1 MTIPTF
7 IIRLL
12 ACAMSLVFVAA
23 GTLAAAGRQSY
34 ELLDSLEGRL
44 EELNSPSDSMQTLL
58 NIFDVAQSE
67 SQRYNALKRACE
79 TAKRNKMYDDQISV
93 ITYTANIKRDND
105 SILEVAVKE
114 LSALPE
120 SPRQKEAI
128 LFVRMVMLDN
138 TIKRDNLNMQA
149 DHLSHL
155 LKQYEAEN
163 VKDPYEKAFLLYSL
177 CKHLG
182 KTTRGSVLEEYVN
195 KLQDHVERMNLPM
208 GSVRNLVYTRAAPI
222 FVNNGNA
229 RAAIAVDKKMLNII
243 DSLVLSYKL
252 QGRNHRNL
260 YTNRYTICRRLMMDY
275 KALPPDEVDMFYNMA
290 KDLAEKDVRV
300 AADMKRNRIVD
311 ICYKMAK
318 GDYQDVIP
326 MIKENMKL
334 PSTANYRT
342 YMLMAIAEAAKATN
356 DNAALLEATLELNDS
371 LQRHIDNRSEE
382 RYRELQILYDTAE
395 LQNQNNDL
403 RVDEQRGRLR
413 VTRTI
418 LVIVVLALIC
428 LIALAI
434 FLLRQYH
441 KYQKLAREH
450 FETTMHLREER
461 SQMRKAQRE
470 LIAAREEALKSNR
483 LKSEFINT
491 MSHEVRTPLNS
502 ILEYSQL
509 ILDCIPENKKQYLE
523 RYAYTM
529 QQNIKMMMTLLNDVL
544 DTTSLEYGNISIRKE
559 PASVQDICK
568 LAMDNV
574 FDNAS
579 GRDIKVVFNPDNKP
593 DHTIVTDKFRVCQV
607 LMNLLGNADKFT
619 PKGTVTLDYDVDIQ
633 NGTISFIVSD
643 TGIGIPD
650 KCDELIFQRF
660 YKVSNKTRGCGLGLY
675 ISRMLANLLHGS
687 LKLDRTY
694 HNGARFIFTIP
705 E

>member
-1 MTIPTF
+1 MPTF
-7 IIRLL
+7 IIRRL
-12 ACAMSLVFVAA
+12 ACALSLVIVATGVMTGVA
-23 GTLAAAGRQSY
+23 GSPSA
-34 ELLDSLEGRL
+34 ELMDSLERRL
-44 EELNSPSDSMQTLL
+44 EELNSPVDSVHVLL
-58 NIFDVAQSE
+58 NIFDVSHSE
-67 SQRYNALKRACE
+67 SQRYGALERACS
-79 TAKRNKMYDDQISV
+79 TAKRNKMYDDQISI
-93 ITYTANIKRDND
+93 ITYTANVKRDND
-105 SILEVAVKE
+105 SILKTLIDE

-120 SPRQKEAI
+120 SPRQKEAR
-128 LFVRMVMLDN
+128 LFIRMVMLDN
-138 TIKRDNLNMQA
+138 AIKRDNFNMQA
-149 DHLSHL
+149 DHLSSL

-163 VKDPYEKAFLLYSL
+163 VKDPYEKAFMLYSL

-182 KTTRGSVLEEYVN
+182 MATRGSVLEEYVN

-208 GSVRNLVYTRAAPI
+208 GSVRNLVYTRVAPI

-229 RAAIAVDKKMLNII
+229 SAAIAVDKKMLNII
-243 DSLVLSYKL
+243 DSLVLSYKM
-252 QGRNHRNL
+252 QGRNHRNM
-260 YTNRYTICRRLMMDY
+260 YTNKYAIYRRLMMDY
-275 KALPPDEVDMFYNMA
+275 KALRPEEVDMFYDLA
-290 KDLAEKDVRV
+290 KDLARKDVRV

-318 GDYQDVIP
+318 GDYHDVIP
-326 MIKENMKL
+326 MIKSTMEL
-334 PSTANYRT
+334 PYMSSYRT
-342 YMLMAIAEAAKATN
+342 YMLKAIVEAAQATN
-356 DNAALLEATLELNDS
+356 DKAALLEATLELNDS
-371 LQRHIDNRSEE
+371 LQRRLENRSEE
-382 RYRELQILYDTAE
+382 RYRELQILYDTVE

-428 LIALAI
+428 LGALTI
-434 FLLRQYH
+434 FLLIQYR
-441 KYQKLAREH
+441 KYHKLAREH
-450 FETTMHLREER
+450 FQTTLHLREER

-470 LIAAREEALKSNR
+470 LIAAREEALQSNKM
-483 LKSEFINT
+483 KSEFINT

-509 ILDCIPENKKQYLE
+509 ILDCIPEDKKQYLE

-529 QQNIKMMMTLLNDVL
+529 EQNIKMIITLLNDVL
-544 DTTSLEYGNISIRKE
+544 DTTSLEYGNIAIHKE
-559 PASVQDICK
+559 PVSVQDMCK
-568 LAMDNV
+568 LALDNV
-574 FDNAS
+574 FDNAAR
-579 GRDIKVVFNPDNKP
+579 GDIKVVFNPDAKP

-607 LMNLLGNADKFT
+607 LINLLGNADKFT
-619 PKGTVTLDYDVDIQ
+619 SNGTVTLDYDIDLQ
-633 NGTISFIVSD
+633 KGTVSFIVSD

-694 HNGARFIFTIP
+694 HNGSRFIFTIP

>member
-1 MTIPTF
+1 MSTF
-7 IIRLL
+7 IIRRL
-12 ACAMSLVFVAA
+12 ACALSLVFAA
-23 GTLAAAGRQSY
+23 GVLTAVAEKPSS
-34 ELLDSLEGRL
+34 ELKDSLERRL
-44 EELNSPSDSMQTLL
+44 EELNSPADSMHILL

-67 SQRYNALKRACE
+67 SQRYNALERACA
-79 TAKRNKMYDDQISV
+79 TAKRNKMYDQQISI
-93 ITYTANIKRDND
+93 ITYTANIKRNND
-105 SILEVAVKE
+105 SILEVLMKE

-120 SPRQKEAI
+120 SPRQKEAE

-138 TIKRDNLNMQA
+138 AVKRDNFNMQA

-163 VKDPYEKAFLLYSL
+163 VNDPYEKAFILYSL

-182 KTTRGSVLEEYVN
+182 KATRGSVLEEYVN
-195 KLQDHVERMNLPM
+195 KLQNHVEGMNLPM
-208 GSVRNLVYTRAAPI
+208 GSVRNLVYTRAAPV

-243 DSLVLSYKL
+243 DSLVLSYKM
-252 QGRNHRNL
+252 QGRNHRNM
-260 YTNRYTICRRLMMDY
+260 YTNKYSICRRLMMDY
-275 KALPPDEVDMFYNMA
+275 KALQPDEIDMFYNMA
-290 KDLAEKDVRV
+290 KDLAQKDVRV
-300 AADMKRNRIVD
+300 AADMKRNQIVE

-326 MIKENMKL
+326 IIKNNMEL
-334 PSTANYRT
+334 PYTVNYRT
-342 YMLMAIAEAAKATN
+342 YMLMAIVEAAKATN
-356 DNAALLEATLELNDS
+356 NKAALLEATLELNDS
-371 LQRHIDNRSEE
+371 LQHRLDNRSEE

-441 KYQKLAREH
+441 KYHKLAREH
-450 FETTMHLREER
+450 FQTTLHLREER

-470 LIAAREEALKSNR
+470 LIAAREEALQSNKM
-483 LKSEFINT
+483 KSEFINT

-509 ILDCIPENKKQYLE
+509 ILDCIPEEKKQYLD
-523 RYAYTM
+523 RYAYTIE
-529 QQNIKMMMTLLNDVL
+529 QNIKMIITLLNDVL
-544 DTTSLEYGNISIRKE
+544 DTTSLEYGNISIHKE

-568 LAMDNV
+568 LALDNV
-574 FDNAS
+574 FDKAPE
-579 GRDIKVVFNPDNKP
+579 RKIDIVFNPQNKP
-593 DHTIVTDKFRVCQV
+593 DHTISTDKFRVCQV
-607 LMNLLGNADKFT
+607 LINLLGNADKFT
-619 PKGTVTLDYDVDIQ
+619 ESGSITLDYDVDKKK
-633 NGTISFIVSD
+633 GFVSFIVSD

-694 HNGARFIFTIP
+694 HNGSRFIFTIP